1 MKILTENLPLGH
13 PQEVLG
19 SKQNGPLSISAP
31 NPSDT
36 YATLTSVVA
45 DSYDKQ
51 DLNIIFDSLLQ
62 KWPESGSF
70 PDPNP
75 EVCLVSLATLGKI
88 FESGAVQPKKKSPCA
103 SSLSPTVIPSRK
115 FIQVRSILVP
125 MPAPQLRG
133 SGTSSSFPW
142 ELHWLPLTRPMSCQW
157 ST

>member
-1 MKILTENLPLGH
+1 MLTSLCTKYFFSLSFLLAIPYPTRTPVNTDFIPQDANINANVMKILTENLPLGH

-19 SKQNGPLSISAP
+19 SKQSGPLSISAP

-45 DSYDKQ
+45 DNYDKQ

-75 EVCLVSLATLGKI
+75 EVCLVSLATLGTM
-88 FESGAVQPKKKSPCA
+88 
-103 SSLSPTVIPSRK
+103 L
-115 FIQVRSILVP
+115 
-125 MPAPQLRG
+125 
-133 SGTSSSFPW
+133 
-142 ELHWLPLTRPMSCQW
+142 
-157 ST
+157 